1 MSETPSPLP
10 EAGSVSRTP
19 ARTGAGFNACSAYEN
34 MFLEMRRKVQESEL
48 LSSATER
55 LLLKTRFNGRLTVV
69 IHNGR
74 VFKSAYE
81 EGYFRR
87 NNDLGGS

>member
-1 MSETPSPLP
+1 MSEIPSPLA
-10 EAGSVSRTP
+10 ETGSISRTP
-19 ARTGAGFNACSAYEN
+19 ARTGSNICSADEN

-55 LLLKTRFNGRLTVV
+55 LLLKTHFNGRLTVD

-74 VFKSAYE
+74 VIKSAYE

-87 NNDLGGS
+87 NNDLGSG

>member
-1 MSETPSPLP
+1 MSPVSPMPPPLP
-10 EAGSVSRTP
+10 ETGPISRTTADAGS
-19 ARTGAGFNACSAYEN
+19 NICSADEN

-87 NNDLGGS
+87 NSSDG